1 MKQYDVINNYDVK
14 FNFDCISKKGMI
26 SRMAGQININTTV
39 PIDELKSSEYLK
51 RLIVSEMEKK
61 TKKSVFSV
69 TDIEVL

>member
-1 MKQYDVINNYDVK
+1 MKNYDVK

-26 SRMAGQININTTV
+26 SRMGGQININTIV
-39 PIDELKSSEYLK
+39 PIDELKSSEDLK

-69 TDIEVL
+69 TDIQVL